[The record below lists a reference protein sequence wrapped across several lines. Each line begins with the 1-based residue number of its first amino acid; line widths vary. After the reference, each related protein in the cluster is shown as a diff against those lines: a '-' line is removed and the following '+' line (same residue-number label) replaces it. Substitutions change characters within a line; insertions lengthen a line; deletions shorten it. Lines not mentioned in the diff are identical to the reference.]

1 MTVDEMVGWHHQL
14 NGYKFEQTPGD
25 GKGQGS
31 LVCYRPWVCRES
43 DTTEQLN
50 SNGRHSR
57 ESSKALVKRTWHSPI
72 HIILNS
78 QQNKYLMIK

>member
-1 MTVDEMVGWHHQL
+1 MRWW
-14 NGYKFEQTPGD
+14 D
-25 GKGQGS
+25 GIINSTDISLSKLQGI
-31 LVCYRPWVCRES
+31 VKDREAWCAIGHGFAES